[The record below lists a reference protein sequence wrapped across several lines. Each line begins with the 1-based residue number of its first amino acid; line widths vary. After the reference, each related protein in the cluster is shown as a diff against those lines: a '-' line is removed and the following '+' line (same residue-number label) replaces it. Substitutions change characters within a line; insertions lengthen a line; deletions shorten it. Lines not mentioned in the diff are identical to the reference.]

1 VRMNTTATKYS
12 SLPMIRRLKPAK
24 KRRRVEDSSDDDIA
38 EYAYAQ

>member
-1 VRMNTTATKYS
+1 MRMHTAATKCS

-38 EYAYAQ
+38 EYACAQ